1 MMANNLWIPR
11 SKRLKRPYQPRYNRD
26 CFGELIQIDGSH
38 HDWFEGRA
46 AKCCLLVFID
56 DATGKLQHLRFCES
70 ESTFDYM
77 ISTCLYVEQHS
88 KPLAFYSD
96 KHSVF
101 RVNQSSKKDTK
112 MTQFGRVLSTLNID
126 IIFANSPQAKGR
138 VERANR
144 TLQDR
149 LIKEMRLKG
158 ISVRLSKRMPGY
170 PASLSSLIRSSPRW
184 LLILRIYIGLSLKQ
198 PKN

>member
-1 MMANNLWIPR
+1 MAHTMTG
-11 SKRLKRPYQPRYNRD
+11 LKD
-26 CFGELIQIDGSH
+26 
-38 HDWFEGRA
+38 A

-77 ISTCLYVEQHS
+77 ISTRLYVEQHG

-112 MTQFGRVLSTLNID
+112 ITHLDVYS
-126 IIFANSPQAKGR
+126 APS
-138 VERANR
+138 
-144 TLQDR
+144 
-149 LIKEMRLKG
+149 
-158 ISVRLSKRMPGY
+158 ISIS
-170 PASLSSLIRSSPRW
+170 SSPIHHR
-184 LLILRIYIGLSLKQ
+184 
-198 PKN
+198 PKAV